1 MNDTKFFFITICYN
15 NKDGL
20 KQTIA
25 SLKEQTY
32 LNWNCL
38 IIDGNSQDGTQEY
51 LANLDNPSIKFIS
64 ERDRGI
70 YDAMNKGIA
79 SISDCDYFCFLNS
92 GDALHNSLVL
102 ENLNVTLKNF
112 NDSDK
117 PKIIYGHT
125 CESFPSGAEVI
136 KPASSVIALQKGMF
150 CHHQSMFF
158 HQSLADLHYNLNY
171 KLSADYDYIVRAMKR
186 VQKPADLMLV
196 DSIIARFDMSGA
208 SNKKRLLG
216 IKEDFRLRIENG
228 LCSSYF
234 SAIYALRSI
243 SLMYLKRVSYPL
255 YMLMR
260 SRKVFTNLTT

>member
-20 KQTIA
+20 RQTVA
-25 SLKEQTY
+25 SLQEQTY
-32 LNWNCL
+32 LNWSCL
-38 IIDGNSQDGTQEY
+38 IIDGNSIDGTREY
-51 LANLDNPSIKFIS
+51 LASLNQPSIRFTS
-64 ERDRGI
+64 EKDRGI
-70 YDAMNKGIA
+70 YDAMNKGMAGIP
-79 SISDCDYFCFLNS
+79 DCDYFCFLNS
-92 GDALHNSLVL
+92 GDTLYSSDVLDKLNSTIRSL
-102 ENLNVTLKNF
+102 TQ
-112 NDSDK
+112 SQK
-117 PKIIYGHT
+117 PKIVYGHT

-186 VQKPADLMLV
+186 VKNPADLMLV

-260 SRKVFTNLTT
+260 SRKIFTNSTT